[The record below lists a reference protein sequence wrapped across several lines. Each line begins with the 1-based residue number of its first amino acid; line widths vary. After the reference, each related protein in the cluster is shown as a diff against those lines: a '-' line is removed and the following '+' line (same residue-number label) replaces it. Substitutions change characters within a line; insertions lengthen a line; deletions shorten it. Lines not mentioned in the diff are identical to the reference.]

1 MFSREAV
8 SGEDLAWPIHHH
20 FLISWNSASS
30 STVLF
35 RGRYPWPFVL
45 VRNPCLWT
53 FTWSVQCCSTHYHW
67 AALTFWRQV
76 QKDDCSEIL
85 WKPFSFSYCSCTTNK
100 QNVLPKIHHSWARVT
115 VFWGPPQ
122 YFFANIKIQES
133 IISHQGKLLPAF
145 GDTIFSIEL
154 LRNRP
159 TLFQKHCERIADFLL
174 PGENHWW
181 SFDGKQHIMFLMVH
195 LVQTLVVNLCCN
207 ISIWQHQRSKIHF
220 YRRQMHWRATVWK
233 ITTSCLESETV
244 RRWKTYQSF
253 EKWR

>member
-8 SGEDLAWPIHHH
+8 SREDLAWPIHHH

-53 FTWSVQCCSTHYHW
+53 FTWSVQCCPTHYHW

-76 QKDDCSEIL
+76 
-85 WKPFSFSYCSCTTNK
+85 
-100 QNVLPKIHHSWARVT
+100 
-115 VFWGPPQ
+115 
-122 YFFANIKIQES
+122 KIQES
-133 IISHQGKLLPAF
+133 IISHQAKLLPAF

-159 TLFQKHCERIADFLL
+159 TLFQKHCETITDFLL

-181 SFDGKQHIMFLMVH
+181 SFDGKHIIFHDGPSRPDSCGEPMLQHFH
-195 LVQTLVVNLCCN
+195 L
-207 ISIWQHQRSKIHF
+207 
-220 YRRQMHWRATVWK
+220 
-233 ITTSCLESETV
+233 TTSEKQDTILQETFKIIHLYLFV
-244 RRWKTYQSF
+244 QIL
-253 EKWR
+253 